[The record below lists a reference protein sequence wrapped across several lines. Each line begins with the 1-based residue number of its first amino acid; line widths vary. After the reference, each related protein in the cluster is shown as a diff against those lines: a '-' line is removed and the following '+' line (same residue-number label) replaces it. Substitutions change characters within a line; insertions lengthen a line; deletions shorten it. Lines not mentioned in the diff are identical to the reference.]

1 MSDTKP
7 IDDGGLAFP
16 ATAPNGDIH
25 GGMSLRDYFAG
36 RALVGLLSNINW
48 TTVRATQWALNDKC
62 ENQGKALLLSAA
74 VEAYECADVLVAE
87 KRRREQ
93 SQ

>member
-25 GGMSLRDYFAG
+25 SGMSLADYFA
-36 RALVGLLSNINW
+36 RQALVGILIRHWPGEGTQYEPLSLGKQEHLDGL
-48 TTVRATQWALNDKC
+48 AKDSYSLADALI
-62 ENQGKALLLSAA
+62 
-74 VEAYECADVLVAE
+74 AE